1 MLGCFGSKN
10 KKKQHTIKECK
21 RLWLKHVKNP
31 QEISQ
36 KLHEKKLLS
45 EWQNSR
51 IQRKSSTVEQN
62 EVLFQFLSHFESPE
76 LQVLCGILIEF
87 KEEGLEAV
95 AEKIADIIRMP
106 LSRQQWSNKST
117 NDLSYVSQPVQEG
130 PAAAEGGELPTGL
143 SHSQLQNYF
152 ITR

>member
-1 MLGCFGSKN
+1 MFGCFGNKN
-10 KKKQHTIKECK
+10 KKKQHAIKECK

-76 LQVLCGILIEF
+76 LQAVCGILTSF
-87 KEEGLEAV
+87 KDTGLDVV
-95 AEKIADIIRMP
+95 AQKIADIIKIP
-106 LSRQQWSNKST
+106 LSRQASEKREEELRHPT
-117 NDLSYVSQPVQEG
+117 QERLE
-130 PAAAEGGELPTGL
+130 EGGELAASSSCSPSSCL
-143 SHSQLQNYF
+143 HAQLFQ
-152 ITR
+152 R